1 MVFFFFFVFFGG
13 FSFANNNLF
22 SSQVVE
28 GVTALNPGP
37 LMKKR
42 GAGTFAALSIQPRRL
57 TEEER
62 EAAETP
68 VGHMLYERAR
78 VDVVKI

>member
-1 MVFFFFFVFFGG
+1 MLLLLLLLLFP
-13 FSFANNNLF
+13 FANAKCLF
-22 SSQVVE
+22 LSSQVVE

-42 GAGTFAALSIQPRRL
+42 GAGTFAALSIQPRSL

-62 EAAETP
+62 ENAEMP
-68 VGHMLYERAR
+68 VGHRVYERAR

>member
-1 MVFFFFFVFFGG
+1 FL
-13 FSFANNNLF
+13 LF
-22 SSQVVE
+22 QVVE

-57 TEEER
+57 SDEER

>member
-1 MVFFFFFVFFGG
+1 MWTRED
-13 FSFANNNLF
+13 
-22 SSQVVE
+22 SSSPLLTKPFPSVPQVVE

-42 GAGTFAALSIQPRRL
+42 GAGTFAALAIQPRQL

-68 VGHMLYERAR
+68 VGHLLYERAR